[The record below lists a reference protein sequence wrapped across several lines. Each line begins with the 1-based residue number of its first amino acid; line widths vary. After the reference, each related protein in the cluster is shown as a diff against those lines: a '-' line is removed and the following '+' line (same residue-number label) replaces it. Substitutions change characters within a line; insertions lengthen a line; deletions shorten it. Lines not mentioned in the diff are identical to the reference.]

1 MMKTIT
7 VYRLQHKKSLLGP
20 FEHRLVN
27 GGYSKLA
34 LKVISHKD
42 PNDFPEFAIWRKKMG
57 FDPGVTMPEEWV
69 FGWDSV
75 DKLRQFT
82 REGTQ
87 IGRYGFE
94 LVWYETDNYL
104 RLPDGQVVF
113 RRG

>member
-1 MMKTIT
+1 MKPLT
-7 VYRLQHKKSLLGP
+7 VYRLQHKRSLDGP
-20 FEHRLVN
+20 FEHRLK
-27 GGYSKLA
+27 GGGQSKIASKL
-34 LKVISHKD
+34 IDHKD
-42 PNDFPEFAIWRKKMG
+42 PNDFPEFCEWRDAQR
-57 FDPGVTMPEEWV
+57 FDRDELLPPEWV

-75 DKLRQFT
+75 DKLRRFT

-113 RRG
+113 RRV